1 MGRKIVGLIFLIL
14 VCVGVYYI
22 VQHYRQQE
30 QSTDGEVHWV
40 TGQPTQA
47 EKDAYAKEDSGDVAD
62 GQSEHKIRTSRA
74 EDAAGNPEGQAAAG
88 QTITPPATA
97 PTTPARAP
105 AQAAAPPPA
114 PAAYPPANPTPVSYP
129 SYAAGSGGAQP
140 MTDSQAPNAP
150 NGMRYGGSGQFQWY
164 RQGNITYRVDTVS
177 GGICVAF
184 ATLEEWRKQIVSSH
198 GCGRG
203 A

>member
-1 MGRKIVGLIFLIL
+1 
-14 VCVGVYYI
+14 
-22 VQHYRQQE
+22 
-30 QSTDGEVHWV
+30 
-40 TGQPTQA
+40 
-47 EKDAYAKEDSGDVAD
+47 
-62 GQSEHKIRTSRA
+62 
-74 EDAAGNPEGQAAAG
+74 
-88 QTITPPATA
+88 
-97 PTTPARAP
+97 
-105 AQAAAPPPA
+105 
-114 PAAYPPANPTPVSYP
+114 
-129 SYAAGSGGAQP
+129 